1 MNKRIKE
8 LREQALT
15 MVSDEQQAHGE
26 SYEIRELWDRH
37 DQKFA
42 ELIVRECL
50 DIASEIRGEPR
61 TDTHFVIGYDLA
73 CKRMVEAFKEHF
85 GIES

>member
-1 MNKRIKE
+1 MRCCYQIKGRNMNKQIKR
-8 LREQALT
+8 LAEQC
-15 MVSDEQQAHGE
+15 
-26 SYEIRELWDRH
+26 WDRRLDGVH
-37 DQKFA
+37 FDQEKFA

-50 DIASEIRGEPR
+50 EIASEIRGEPR

-73 CKRMVEAFKEHF
+73 CERMVDAFKEHF

>member
-8 LREQALT
+8 LAIQAGIAMIPNSHPISITGLT
-15 MVSDEQQAHGE
+15 TDLE
-26 SYEIRELWDRH
+26 
-37 DQKFA
+37 KFA

>member
-1 MNKRIKE
+1 MNERIKE
-8 LREQALT
+8 LVEEAG
-15 MVSDEQQAHGE
+15 SD
-26 SYEIRELWDRH
+26 WDRTMPEG
-37 DQKFA
+37 KTFLELFA

-73 CKRMVEAFKEHF
+73 CKRMVDAFKEHF